1 MKKLSE
7 YINNINESLLDDE
20 DILLNSVNLEH
31 SHVVAELMLKHDM
44 ITIDSKLIKDLYE
57 RNPRSFINELV
68 TNGVVKAS
76 KQGSIYN
83 VDLNFGIKIKHKD
96 IGWNYSYISTNL
108 SINKKNENLPIII
121 NNITANDVGII
132 RICYEQMQ
140 NINVNFLPKKVI
152 SCSRFEIWIKSKR
165 YLLDLSKRSEALS
178 DLNGCKGVY
187 IVNDGGVTADLIK
200 WNNNPVPCNLF
211 IMTKFDDKTV
221 LDLPTINGYLSIGK
235 TGLKYYMNKLNLF
248 NNQNMIKQV
257 FGTKCVTNK
266 ICE

>member
-7 YINNINESLLDDE
+7 YIDTINESLLDDE
-20 DILLNSVNLEH
+20 DDLVNSFNLEH
-31 SHVVAELMLKHDM
+31 SHVAAELMLNHGM
-44 ITIDSKLIKDLYE
+44 INIGGSRLIKDLYE

-68 TNGVVKAS
+68 TKGVVKAS
-76 KQGSIYN
+76 KHGSIYN
-83 VDLNFGIKIKHKD
+83 VDLNFRIKHKD
-96 IGWNYSYISTNL
+96 IDYKYIYACLTV
-108 SINKKNENLPIII
+108 NKKNENLPIII
-121 NNITANDVGII
+121 NNITASEAGNIMIYYDKV
-132 RICYEQMQ
+132 Q

-152 SCSRFEIWIKSKR
+152 SCSRFEITIESKR
-165 YLLDLSKRSEALS
+165 YSLDLSKRSGALS

-187 IVNDGGVTADLIK
+187 IINQGGVTADLIK
-200 WNNNPVPCNLF
+200 WNNNPVPCNL
-211 IMTKFDDKTV
+211 IITTKFDKKTV

-257 FGTKCVTNK
+257 FGAKCVTNE